1 MAEKIN
7 YVNVLNVIAFVI
19 SWVLNSGAIGPG
31 GADGM
36 IPEWLRGMD
45 ELGRRYESIV
55 TPASI
60 TFLIAHLILLL
71 EAVFTVC
78 QMLPKY
84 RSSALVQEG
93 VNVWFLMAGVAQLM
107 WSIDLNLEGIIG
119 SILSTVF
126 MAIMFFCHSKI
137 LMAQASLTEAG
148 GAGQTPEE
156 YWILRFPFS
165 VHCAWIFAVF
175 VMSINGFF
183 GQFEPNIYIQLVLGI
198 VSLVGFA
205 AVGLKMLYANG
216 FYPNYVIP
224 SILSWFAF
232 GIAFADK
239 GPQGDL
245 EGVWGFIFTALSA
258 ILALT
263 LAINTGYLF
272 YKNEYLTRSKDIEM
286 NEVNNDTVYIN
297 APV

>member
-1 MAEKIN
+1 MAEKLN
-7 YVNVLNVIAFVI
+7 YVNALNVIAFGL
-19 SWVLNSGAIGPG
+19 SWVLNSGAVEPG
-31 GADGM
+31 GEDGM

-45 ELGRRYESIV
+45 ELNRRYESIV
-55 TPASI
+55 TPASV

-84 RSSALVQEG
+84 RSTALVQEG
-93 VNVWFLMAGVAQLM
+93 VNVWFLIAAVAQFM
-107 WSIDLNLEGIIG
+107 WSIDLNIEGIIG
-119 SILSTVF
+119 SILSTIF

-148 GAGQTPEE
+148 GDVQTPEE

-165 VHCAWIFAVF
+165 IHCAWIFAVF
-175 VMSINGFF
+175 VMSINAFF
-183 GQFEPNIYIQLVLGI
+183 VQFEPALFIQFILGV
-198 VSLVGFA
+198 VSLLGFA

-216 FYPNYVIP
+216 HNPNYIIP

-232 GIAFADK
+232 GIAISEK
-239 GPQGDL
+239 GPKVEL
-245 EGVWGFIFTALSA
+245 EGVLGFVFTALSA
-258 ILALT
+258 ILGLT

-272 YKNEYLTRSKDIEM
+272 YNNEYKTRSKEIEE
-286 NEVNNDTVYIN
+286 NSDDTVYVN